1 MKSSRIQLLASI
13 FVLSGLGACATT
25 TIAPKDCAAGTQKLA
40 GCPPI
45 GAIQDT
51 DIETL
56 YTERAREFSIDLA
69 LDPILF
75 GRDADIPVNDAMV
88 KFIDSTDQGSL
99 NALAARVWMI
109 ENADHTIDVMYY
121 IFRDDLVGHAILGA
135 LCDAVQRGIDVRIM
149 VDSLGSTSL
158 KKANLRALASCALD
172 AGFIRNA
179 NGEMTVHKARVQ
191 AAIFNASSMPF
202 SNPNRRS
209 HDKLIVVDGRFP
221 GKSYAITGGRNVSLD
236 YYGILADGS
245 PNPHSYRDA
254 DILVRGPADFDPG
267 VTPLGLVVETYYS
280 VLFLFSQ
287 NKPLTLSVLS
297 DPAFTYRKQREGFR
311 DSLAALKALPNMS
324 ERFDKM
330 DEYMSQG
337 FYNAS
342 VLLAHELANVINMNV
357 VTKAEENLAESS
369 NSIIHLLNRLGERDY
384 KRVRIVSPYLFAAR
398 YTDDDGN
405 VVVDDAK
412 SMLEWL
418 EQHPDGSVEIVTNSV
433 LTSDNFSTQSVIDMD
448 LVPRLLMSEEM
459 KKQWTDSLERSEL
472 NPEFVETDA
481 CPEIVNHPRLAIYE
495 TGKMDDVLF
504 GGDYHH
510 SKLHAKYITGDDV
523 GFVGTSNF
531 DYRSRLYNN
540 EMGFFF
546 RSEELAR
553 DIAENT
559 DYLISLSYRWGSPE
573 WLEMRQRMREMKG
586 MKASTVR
593 NQRGIYKT
601 LKNTGL
607 MWLF

>member
-1 MKSSRIQLLASI
+1 
-13 FVLSGLGACATT
+13 VLTIGACATV
-25 TIAPKDCAAGTQKLA
+25 TIGPEDCPAGSQKLA

-45 GAIQDT
+45 GAIQDP
-51 DIETL
+51 DIEKL
-56 YTERAREFSIDLA
+56 YVERAWEFSEELTE
-69 LDPILF
+69 DPILF
-75 GRDADIPVNDAMV
+75 ARDADIPIMEARA

-99 NALAARVWMI
+99 SALATRIWMI
-109 ENADHTIDVMYY
+109 ENAGHTVDVMYY
-121 IFRDDLVGHAILGA
+121 IFRDDLAGHAILGA
-135 LCDAVQRGIDVRIM
+135 LCDAVQRGVDVRIM
-149 VDSLGSTSL
+149 VDSLGSSSL
-158 KKANLRALASCALD
+158 KKGNLRALTSCAVD

-179 NGEMTVHKARVQ
+179 DGEITVHKARAQ

-202 SNPNRRS
+202 TNPNRRS

-254 DILVRGPADFDPG
+254 DILVHGPADIDPDAI
-267 VTPLGLVVETYYS
+267 PLGFGVEIYYT
-280 VLFLFSQ
+280 VLFLFDQ
-287 NKPLTLSVLS
+287 NKRLAMTRNP
-297 DPAFTYRKQREGFR
+297 DTYREQREEFR

-324 ERFDKM
+324 ERYDKM

-337 FYNAS
+337 FYNAD
-342 VLLAHELANVINMNV
+342 VRLAHELANVINKNV
-357 VTKAEENLAESS
+357 VTKAVENLAESS
-369 NSIIHLLNRLGERDY
+369 NSIIHILGRLGEGDY
-384 KRVRIVSPYLFAAR
+384 KKIRMVSPYLFAAR
-398 YTDDDGN
+398 YTDDEGN
-405 VVVDDAK
+405 VVVDDAAN
-412 SMLEWL
+412 MLDWL
-418 EQHPDGSVEIVTNSV
+418 ERHPDGSIEIVTNSV
-433 LTSDNFSTQSVIDMD
+433 LTSDNFSTQAVIDMD
-448 LVPRLLMSEEM
+448 LAPRLLMSGELREQWA
-459 KKQWTDSLERSEL
+459 KKLEDSEL
-472 NPEFVETDA
+472 NPELVESD
-481 CPEIVNHPRLAIYE
+481 EWREMVNHPRLAIYE

-510 SKLHAKYITGDDV
+510 SKLHAKYVTADDV

-546 RSEELAR
+546 RSEELAK
-553 DIAENT
+553 DIAKNT